1 MSFPRICETQFRNP
15 SIKSCMK
22 VIDNEH
28 LVYCRELNG
37 KNEINYEYVLNRSMQ
52 QKVEV
57 LNQVKLNEKKRM
69 KEKEPL

>member
-1 MSFPRICETQFRNP
+1 ME
-15 SIKSCMK
+15 
-22 VIDNEH
+22 
-28 LVYCRELNG
+28 